1 MNLKDELIKGKGY
14 SIFSIENMDEF
25 KILRNK
31 FIKKINITKSEK
43 KSIYNVRKKLAKMSK
58 AEINKS
64 MVNLLTFNNLSE
76 MIINSC
82 SPLVKSL
89 CGKELFIQRRAH
101 TIINVPGKG
110 QQKQWTHYEL
120 MSGISP
126 FTFVIWAPLHD
137 LDDSGGVYYIEQSE
151 SLKMM
156 KIEQREGLVN
166 GPRILNLM
174 QNQKPAELKFGQ
186 AIIFNPFILHGNITF
201 RSKLARIACNVRFQ
215 SCKKPLLQKNSDY
228 LKYYR
233 LS

>member
-43 KSIYNVRKKLAKMSK
+43 KNIYNVRKNLAKMSK

-82 SPLVKSL
+82 PSLVKSL
-89 CGKELFIQRRAH
+89 CGNELFIQRRAH

-126 FTFVIWAPLHD
+126 FTFIIWAPLHD

-156 KIEQREGLVN
+156 KIEQRDGLVN
-166 GPRILNLM
+166 GPKILNLM
-174 QNQKPAELKFGQ
+174 QNQKPAKLKFGQ

-215 SCKKPLLQKNSDY
+215 SYKKPLLQKNSDY

>member
-1 MNLKDELIKGKGY
+1 MNIKNELIKGKGY
-14 SIFSIENMDEF
+14 SIFSIENMKVF
-25 KILRNK
+25 KTLREK
-31 FIKKINITKSEK
+31 FIKKINIIKSEK
-43 KSIYNVRKKLAKMSK
+43 KDIFNVRKKLAKMSK

-82 SPLVKSL
+82 PSLVRSL
-89 CGKELFIQRRAH
+89 CGNELFIQRRAH

-137 LDDSGGVYYIEQSE
+137 LDDRGGVYYIEQNK

-156 KIEQREGLVN
+156 KIEQKDGLVN

-174 QNQKPAELKFGQ
+174 QNQKPAKLKMLF
-186 AIIFNPFILHGNITF
+186 
-201 RSKLARIACNVRFQ
+201 S
-215 SCKKPLLQKNSDY
+215 
-228 LKYYR
+228 
-233 LS
+233 

>member
-1 MNLKDELIKGKGY
+1 MNIKNELIKGKGY
-14 SIFSIENMDEF
+14 SIFSIENMKVF
-25 KILRNK
+25 KTLREK
-31 FIKKINITKSEK
+31 FIKKINIIKSEK
-43 KSIYNVRKKLAKMSK
+43 KDIFNVRKKLAKMSK

-82 SPLVKSL
+82 PSLVRSL
-89 CGKELFIQRRAH
+89 CGNELFIQRRAH

-137 LDDSGGVYYIEQSE
+137 LDDRGGVYYIEQNK

-156 KIEQREGLVN
+156 KIEQKDGLVN

-174 QNQKPAELKFGQ
+174 QNQKPAKLKFGE
-186 AIIFNPFILHGNITF
+186 AIVFNPFVLHGNIEF
-201 RSKLARIACNVRFQ
+201 NSKFARIACNVRFQ
-215 SCKKPLLQKNSDY
+215 SSKKPLLQKNTDY
-228 LKYYR
+228 LKYYKI
-233 LS
+233 S